1 MSAIFI
7 CANFCNKNM
16 TELYL
21 AKRYLFRGKAKHVSF
36 ISIISCLGVA
46 LGVAALII
54 VISVMNGFDNDL
66 MDRLLKFNYHLSA
79 ESLDKD
85 LLPKIKNRIDE
96 IKEVESS
103 SIVLQTQVFAKVDK
117 YIVPLMVKGIDLK
130 DKNEIHAFSQYIK
143 KDLKNEGF
151 FVGEGLYERL
161 GLEDTIEYY
170 PLDKDFKLKSGK
182 IRGFFKYGI
191 YDIDNNYLIMDLE
204 QAKNLSP
211 NYYMFLGVR
220 IKSPFEAGKIK
231 NKLMKEFPRG
241 LTVSTWMDNQVL
253 LSALAL
259 EKLTMFV
266 LLSLITLVAS
276 FNIFATLMVKV
287 VEKTKDIGI
296 LKALGFTSRKI
307 LVIFSL
313 QGLLLGVIGVFLG
326 TVIGLG
332 LCLLMQEYHFVKIPV
347 DIYTIEYLPVYVNY
361 RDIFFIAGVGL
372 FFAFISSLFPAIRAS
387 RMPPCEALRY
397 E

>member
-1 MSAIFI
+1 
-7 CANFCNKNM
+7 M

-21 AKRYLFRGKAKHVSF
+21 AKRYLFRGKAKHISF
-36 ISIISCLGVA
+36 ISVISCLGVA

-66 MDRLLKFNYHLSA
+66 MDRLLKFNYHVMV

-85 LLPKIKNRIDE
+85 LLPKLKNRIDE
-96 IKEVESS
+96 MKGVESS
-103 SIVLQTQVFAKVDK
+103 SIVLQTQVFAKVDR
-117 YIVPLMVKGIDLK
+117 YIVPLMVKGVDFK
-130 DKNEIHAFSQYIK
+130 DKNELNSFSQYVK
-143 KDLKNEGF
+143 KDLKNDGF

-161 GLEDTIEYY
+161 GLGDTIEYY
-170 PLDKDFKLKSGK
+170 PLDKDFKLKNGK
-182 IRGFFKYGI
+182 IRGFFKFGI

-220 IKSPFEAGKIK
+220 INSPFDAKKMK
-231 NKLMKEFPRG
+231 NKLMEEFPHG
-241 LTVSTWMDNQVL
+241 LIVNTWMDNQVL
-253 LSALAL
+253 LSALQL

-313 QGLLLGVIGVFLG
+313 QGLLLGLIGVFLG
-326 TVIGLG
+326 TAIGLG
-332 LCLLMQEYHFVKIPV
+332 LCILMQNYHFVKIPV
-347 DIYTIEYLPVYVNY
+347 DIYSIEYLPVYVNY
-361 RDIFFIAGVGL
+361 RDIFFIAILGL
-372 FFAFISSLFPAIRAS
+372 LFSFISSLFPAIRAS
-387 RMPPCEALRY
+387 RLAPCEALRY

>member
-1 MSAIFI
+1 
-7 CANFCNKNM
+7 M

-36 ISIISCLGVA
+36 ISVISCLGVA

-66 MDRLLKFNYHLSA
+66 MDRLLKFNYHLTV
-79 ESLDKD
+79 ESLDRD
-85 LLPKIKNRIDE
+85 LLPKIKDRIDKN
-96 IKEVESS
+96 KEVESS

-117 YIVPLMVKGIDLK
+117 YIVPLMVKGIDLN
-130 DKNEIHAFSQYIK
+130 DKNEIKSFSQYLK
-143 KDLKNEGF
+143 KDFKNEGF
-151 FVGEGLYERL
+151 FIGEGLYERL
-161 GLEDTIEYY
+161 GLQEGIEYY
-170 PLDKDFKLKSGK
+170 PLDKDFKLKNGK

-211 NYYMFLGVR
+211 NYYMFIGLR
-220 IKSPFEAGKIK
+220 IKSPLDAEKIK
-231 NKLMKEFPRG
+231 SKLLKEFPHG
-241 LTVSTWMDNQVL
+241 LMVGTWMDNQAL
-253 LSALAL
+253 LSALQL

-313 QGLLLGVIGVFLG
+313 QGLILGFIGVFLG
-326 TVIGLG
+326 VVIGLG
-332 LCLLMQEYHFVKIPV
+332 LCILMQEYHFVKIPV
-347 DIYTIEYLPVYVNY
+347 DIYSIEYLPVYINY
-361 RDIFFIAGVGL
+361 RDVFFVAIVGL
-372 FFAFISSLFPAIRAS
+372 LFAFISSLFPAIRAS
-387 RMPPCEALRY
+387 RMAPCEALRY